1 MKETKQKM
9 GIGGSWR
16 VCEDVFLNITG
27 LNSEKIVRQ
36 LVLNGEMP
44 NEGKVRD
51 KFEEMERLIEKSLL

>member
-1 MKETKQKM
+1 M